1 MNAPETAIA
10 QTAAELQEV
19 AKEFLLGNLIKA
31 AGRQFKGLAV
41 PYMELKQHEQT
52 RLLEKMESDIRTAVN
67 DAIDLIASNQRLTFR
82 AAVDQVV
89 FKDGVKAVLTM
100 GKTEEAH
107 CLADAEGSY
116 VTVVIE
122 DRSTLLEVG
131 DATQGDPDQKPLFGR
146 SE

>member
-1 MNAPETAIA
+1 MSTPESIKEIE
-10 QTAAELQEV
+10 AASQEL
-19 AKEFLLGNLIKA
+19 AREFMLGNLIKA
-31 AGRQFKGLAV
+31 ASRRFKSLAV

-52 RLLEKMESDIRTAVN
+52 KLLEDLEKDCRDAVN

-107 CLADAEGSY
+107 SLADAEGSY

-122 DRSTLLEVG
+122 DRGTLLQVG
-131 DATQGDPDQKPLFGR
+131 DATQGDPDQKPLFGDR
-146 SE
+146 

>member
-1 MNAPETAIA
+1 MNTPESIKEIE
-10 QTAAELQEV
+10 AASQEL
-19 AKEFLLGNLIKA
+19 AREFVLGNLIKA
-31 AGRQFKGLAV
+31 ASKRFKSLAV

-52 RLLEKMESDIRTAVN
+52 KLLEDLEKDCRDAVN

-107 CLADAEGSY
+107 SLADAEGSY

-122 DRSTLLEVG
+122 DRSTLLQVG
-131 DATQGDPDQKPLFGR
+131 DATQGDPDQKPLFGDR
-146 SE
+146 